1 MGTRND
7 FLGKLKQ
14 LFLFFIISF
23 IFFFLFSP
31 SYVSACD
38 GCIDDDAK
46 CFSYGIRRDGQF
58 CSLSGS
64 FVEQKAELRSCENN
78 FECRSNLCVEDR
90 CVNSNILRRI
100 FHWVLNTFF
109 RR

>member
-1 MGTRND
+1 MEIKND
-7 FLGKLKQ
+7 FLGNLKK
-14 LFLFFIISF
+14 LFLFSIV
-23 IFFFLFSP
+23 IFLFLFSP
-31 SYVSACD
+31 SVSACD
-38 GCIDDDAK
+38 GCIDDEGK
-46 CFSYGIRRDGQF
+46 CLSYGMRVDGEY

-64 FVEQKAELRSCENN
+64 FMEQKSELRSCENN

-100 FHWVLNTFF
+100 FHWIMDAFF